1 MNDLIL
7 TFMEFCTTRFFFLVP
22 MFVGLAA
29 WWYTNIWMDKSA
41 GIKFSDVWEEI
52 RDGNETVAEYRGRRA
67 IAVAIVIAGVSIAG
81 AIAAKL

>member
-1 MNDLIL
+1 MRDFVLLIL
-7 TFMEFCTTRFFFLVP
+7 EFMTTRFFFLVP

-41 GIKFSDVWEEI
+41 GIKFGDVWQEI
-52 RDGNETVAEYRGRRA
+52 KSGNQVVGDYRGRRA